1 MNKLEWAETNGVL
14 VSNYGNVKIGDKELK
29 QYDCGGYRTVSICN
43 KTASVHRL
51 VATAFIPNPDNKPV
65 VNHKDGNKSNN
76 CVSNLEWVTVKEN
89 ARHSRHVLRHAKR
102 HVTYRE
108 YLKQLRISK
117 NMTMQDVADAFGM
130 TRQYYE
136 MIESGDRQKKM
147 DFSLVTKISDLFGIS
162 MEKIA
167 EYEQEITSRREEQ

>member
-1 MNKLEWAETNGVL
+1 M
-14 VSNYGNVKIGDKELK
+14 
-29 QYDCGGYRTVSICN
+29 
-43 KTASVHRL
+43 
-51 VATAFIPNPDNKPV
+51 
-65 VNHKDGNKSNN
+65 
-76 CVSNLEWVTVKEN
+76 
-89 ARHSRHVLRHAKR
+89 
-102 HVTYRE
+102 RE
-108 YLKQLRISK
+108 YLKQLRTEMG
-117 NMTMQDVADAFGM
+117 MTMQDVADAFGM